1 MRSKNNINKIKQLCK
16 KLSDRD
22 YQLKINTKTLW
33 MILEKVDET
42 NQKIDHIL
50 EGEKGCSELAKS
62 KLEEVSLCLDEIK
75 NLANDRGCKRVLS
88 HE

>member
-1 MRSKNNINKIKQLCK
+1 MRSKKNINKIKQLCEE
-16 KLSDRD
+16 LNDRD

-50 EGEKGCSELAKS
+50 EKEGCSGLAKA

-75 NLANDRGCKRVLS
+75 NLANDRGCKRIFS

>member
-1 MRSKNNINKIKQLCK
+1 MRSKKNINKIKQLCEE
-16 KLSDRD
+16 LNDRD
-22 YQLKINTKTLW
+22 YQLKINAKTLW

-42 NQKIDHIL
+42 NKKIDNIL
-50 EGEKGCSELAKS
+50 EKEDCSDLAKS